1 MGGKHT
7 NNRSNLLIMEQYNTL
22 LIFGYGQTQL
32 ITDTD
37 NILVD
42 SSALSSLD
50 AVIEDVYSNKPAS
63 NRSAT
68 DYIRIA
74 IYNSDFADWVNNNPD
89 DYFKVAYFEL
99 NQSLIDL
106 LVLEIKNT

>member
-1 MGGKHT
+1 
-7 NNRSNLLIMEQYNTL
+7 MENYNTL

-42 SSALSSLD
+42 SSTLPSLD
-50 AVIEDVYSNKPAS
+50 AVIEDVYSNKPA
-63 NRSAT
+63 NNKSAT

-74 IYNSDFADWVNNNPD
+74 IYNNNFADWVNNNPD
-89 DYFKVAYFEL
+89 DYFKVAYSDL
-99 NQSLIDL
+99 DQVLIDSLI
-106 LVLEIKNT
+106 LEIKNQ